1 MPVFNALAK
10 ELTEYNFHVV
20 RAPSVR
26 SRWPKIVLQ
35 PNITIEDSEIVE
47 VTKDAEFALTC
58 SGTASLEI
66 ALLGIPQAV
75 VYKANAI
82 SLAIAKRLV
91 NVRFMSLPNLIM
103 DEAIVPE
110 FLQGEVTVKNLRTL
124 IESSSSEQLIDI
136 ERLHSY
142 MGKRSLIKDAV
153 PRILALFND

>member
-1 MPVFNALAK
+1 M
-10 ELTEYNFHVV
+10 YM
-20 RAPSVR
+20 
-26 SRWPKIVLQ
+26 
-35 PNITIEDSEIVE
+35 
-47 VTKDAEFALTC
+47 
-58 SGTASLEI
+58 
-66 ALLGIPQAV
+66 
-75 VYKANAI
+75 ANAV

-124 IESSSSEQLIDI
+124 IESSPSEQLIDI

-142 MGKRSLIKDAV
+142 MGNRSLIKDAV